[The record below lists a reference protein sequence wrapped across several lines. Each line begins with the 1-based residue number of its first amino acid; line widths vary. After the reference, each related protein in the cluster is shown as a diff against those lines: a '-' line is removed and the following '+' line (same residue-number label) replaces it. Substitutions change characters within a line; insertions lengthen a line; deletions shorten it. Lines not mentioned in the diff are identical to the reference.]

1 MVRIHPPLLFLSRLG
16 NRDRKCHYYKFNFN
30 NAGAKDT
37 VGCEPPMRMTTS
49 SDDRHARGT
58 KENRIVANANVIH
71 CVSIELFDKAAAIRE
86 DRRRQQKTSE
96 VPVWRRRP
104 MKHCEID
111 IAQGGRSS
119 CATWGCRPVGRAFR
133 VMGSRTEARSNSSL
147 ERRGFE
153 SRFPHRSFIGR
164 DAGVAKRQH
173 HYYSPNQS
181 RCKRT
186 ASGSS
191 PAIFISCIS

>member
-1 MVRIHPPLLFLSRLG
+1 M
-16 NRDRKCHYYKFNFN
+16 
-30 NAGAKDT
+30 
-37 VGCEPPMRMTTS
+37 GCEPPMRMTTS

-119 CATWGCRPVGRAFR
+119 CATWTGSSVGREMRLSCA
-133 VMGSRTEARSNSSL
+133 AAC
-147 ERRGFE
+147 RGFE
-153 SRFPHRSFIGR
+153 SRSVHRSFSHR
-164 DAGVAKRQH
+164 DMAVAKRQH

-186 ASGSS
+186 ASGAS
-191 PAIFISCIS
+191 PAIFIYCIS